1 MKAYL
6 LTPPD
11 GQVLA
16 PVFKLYA
23 QVGAT
28 LHAPPERGPL
38 RGFWVALDPASA
50 IAAADKVDSFTL
62 QLFWPLRLFEV
73 EIEGQRK
80 FRRNSPSEVRLARAA
95 QIEVVAEIPAHRVC
109 GRYGE
114 QVFDFIAQLRELG
127 PEQWRRIADVGL
139 TPMRFGE
146 PLVALFELRRRTML
160 AIGGAG
166 ADRTAQLGN
175 AEFMARENAWTP
187 SLAKAAASVA
197 GLNRSRSTK
206 SKESEGERSRAWT
219 QVRMEEAVLAAL
231 TLAAPDRVPAE
242 LFTEILRPYVSV
254 MGDEWF
260 RSAGDVINNRRARAR
275 ALHRPAPA
283 PPPAISLAP
292 PPASP
297 SPSSL
302 SPSTQEP
309 TWPTIC

>member
-16 PVFKLYA
+16 PVFKLFA
-23 QVGAT
+23 QVGTT
-28 LHAPPERGPL
+28 LHAPPERGPD

-50 IAAADKVDSFTL
+50 IAAADKLDSFTL
-62 QLFWPLRLFEV
+62 QPYWPLRLFEL
-73 EIEGQRK
+73 EIED
-80 FRRNSPSEVRLARAA
+80 RRTLRRGSPSDARLVRMKRFD
-95 QIEVVAEIPAHRVC
+95 VKAEIPAWKIC

-114 QVFDFIAQLRELG
+114 QVFDFISKLRALA
-127 PEQWRRIADVGL
+127 PEQWRRIADAPL
-139 TPMRFGE
+139 TPVRFGD
-146 PLVALFELRRRTML
+146 PLMVDFELRRQVML
-160 AIGGAG
+160 AVGGAT
-166 ADRTAQLGN
+166 ADRTALMGN
-175 AEFMARENAWTP
+175 AEFMVRENVWNKALVEAGG
-187 SLAKAAASVA
+187 LATNLPAPQPAAAPTA
-197 GLNRSRSTK
+197 AN
-206 SKESEGERSRAWT
+206 WT
-219 QVRMEEAVLAAL
+219 QLRMGDAVNAAICL
-231 TLAAPDRVPAE
+231 SAPDLVPAE

-275 ALHRPAPA
+275 ALHRSAPA